1 MTGATDGMTMGS
13 ELALLAQAGAGG
25 PQGNPNNQMLYMV
38 AMFGVIFLLFYLL
51 ILRPQKREQQ
61 RQDDIRNSIKKG
73 DKVITI
79 GGVHGTVAAVD
90 TTNSTVAVLVDRN
103 VKIDFSRSA
112 IATVITK
119 DDKTSDDESKK

>member
-13 ELALLAQAGAGG
+13 QLALLAQAGAGG
-25 PQGNPNNQMLYMV
+25 PQGDPNQQMMYMV
-38 AMFGVIFLLFYLL
+38 LMFGVIFLLFYLL
-51 ILRPQKREQQ
+51 ILRPQKREQK
-61 RQDDIRNSIKKG
+61 RQEDIRNAIKKG

-90 TTNSTVAVLVDRN
+90 TTNGTVAVQVDRN

-119 DDKTSDDESKK
+119 DDKASEDEPKK

>member
-13 ELALLAQAGAGG
+13 QLALLAQAGAGG
-25 PQGNPNNQMLYMV
+25 PQGDPNQQMMYMV
-38 AMFGVIFLLFYLL
+38 LMFGVIFLLFYLL
-51 ILRPQKREQQ
+51 ILRPQKREQK
-61 RQDDIRNSIKKG
+61 RQEDIRNAIKKG

-90 TTNSTVAVLVDRN
+90 TTNGTVAVQVDRN

-119 DDKTSDDESKK
+119 DEKTSEVELKK